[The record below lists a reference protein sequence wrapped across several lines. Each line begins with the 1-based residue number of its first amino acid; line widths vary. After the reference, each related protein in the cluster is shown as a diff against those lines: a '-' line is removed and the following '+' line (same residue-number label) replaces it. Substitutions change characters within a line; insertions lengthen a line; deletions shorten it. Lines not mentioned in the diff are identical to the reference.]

1 MAATMGQKR
10 ESGCKNSGR
19 TGGAAVRPKVDTMV
33 WSKSFGVSDMR
44 DKQGVP
50 CNLPEALLRNPNCWP
65 LGTRT
70 SRGGCP
76 VQSTPRRGRR
86 HQVPVVDQA
95 NTWSSQVVLRCWS
108 AILAVVVVVAA
119 AEEAAAESQISN
131 LKSQSSQAIG
141 GGSVLLLLL
150 FLPPLW
156 VCVSAARKG
165 GLQTIQAENSNLGV
179 DCCTCWF
186 CLQLCW
192 KQDELVTYYS
202 GGIGQKSTNALPSGE
217 KCCSGLGR
225 CHTHKQIHTHTGTDK
240 IKSRR

>member
-1 MAATMGQKR
+1 MEWASQRAVYQALRVPEKYHAKADLERMAATMGQKR

-141 GGSVLLLLL
+141 GG
-150 FLPPLW
+150 F
-156 VCVSAARKG
+156 CVAAAAVFAAAV
-165 GLQTIQAENSNLGV
+165 GLCFGSQKRRPTNH
-179 DCCTCWF
+179 T
-186 CLQLCW
+186 
-192 KQDELVTYYS
+192 S
-202 GGIGQKSTNALPSGE
+202 GK
-217 KCCSGLGR
+217 
-225 CHTHKQIHTHTGTDK
+225 
-240 IKSRR
+240 